1 MSERISSHDGRR
13 VVNEIEHDEL
23 TIMQDSVIRPTTLHE
38 AWEQGLQ
45 QGLNQVALNMLREEI
60 DLAQVAKLTGLSLE
74 QVKSL
79 QDINS
84 DDSQALVKDF
94 LELSESSLN
103 KIWLSPEEDEAWKD
117 L

>member
-1 MSERISSHDGRR
+1 
-13 VVNEIEHDEL
+13 
-23 TIMQDSVIRPTTLHE
+23 MQDSVIRPATLRE

-45 QGLNQVALNMLREEI
+45 QGLNQVALNMLREGI
-60 DLAQVAKLTGLSLE
+60 DLSEVAKLTGLSIE
-74 QVKSL
+74 RVKSL
-79 QDINS
+79 QDTDS